1 MSLSWYFSKINS
13 IILTMSRAQCQT
25 IDEYIN
31 SFPKEVGEILQTLRQ
46 VIKEEVPEGTVEVI
60 SYGIPTFKLNGKYVM
75 YFAGFKKHISIYPIL
90 HTDEKLRK
98 EIEPYIKGRG
108 TLQFKLDKPLPLP
121 LIRKVVKALLKENL
135 ERTSKYL

>member
-1 MSLSWYFSKINS
+1 
-13 IILTMSRAQCQT
+13 MSRIQFTT

-31 SFPKEVGEILQTLRQ
+31 SFPKEVGDILQTLRKL
-46 VIKEEVPEGTVEVI
+46 IRKEVPDGAVETI
-60 SYGIPTFKLNGKYVM
+60 SYGIPTFKLNGKYVV

-108 TLQFKLDKPLPLP
+108 TLQFQLDKPLPVS
-121 LIRKVVKALLKENL
+121 LIRKVVKCLVKENL
-135 ERTSKYL
+135 ERVKK